1 MESALFKRS
10 RIHTV
15 LKKKVGSRYPTFIS
29 NSADP
34 TFYTIRIR
42 LSAQTPSEKKVES
55 ALFEKKSDPHG
66 LKKKSDPDIRLSFQT
81 VRIRPS
87 FTQYESDFLLKQWG
101 SKFLLKRSV
110 LSQNPGSGSKFNV
123 FGSTTLMSFNACVHK
138 SVLWIQIHWFWIRIR
153 DFGSIWIRIQVW
165 IQGYTINFERK
176 IKIILDKTIF
186 FKTVYFLKL
195 LVLYNNQMSPKE

>member
-1 MESALFKRS
+1 MLRSQSRVKKSWIRTKKIRPTLSEKKWSLHCLKS

-15 LKKKVGSRYPTFIS
+15 LKKKGGSGYPTFIS

-87 FTQYESDFLLKQWG
+87 FTQYESDFLLKQ
-101 SKFLLKRSV
+101 
-110 LSQNPGSGSKFNV
+110 
-123 FGSTTLMSFNACVHK
+123 
-138 SVLWIQIHWFWIRIR
+138 
-153 DFGSIWIRIQVW
+153 
-165 IQGYTINFERK
+165 
-176 IKIILDKTIF
+176 
-186 FKTVYFLKL
+186 
-195 LVLYNNQMSPKE
+195 

>member
-1 MESALFKRS
+1 MLRSQSRVKKSWIRTKKIRPTLSEKKWSLHCLKEVGSTLFWR
-10 RIHTV
+10 
-15 LKKKVGSRYPTFIS
+15 KKVGSRYPTFIS

-81 VRIRPS
+81 VRIWPS
-87 FTQYESDFLLKQWG
+87 FTQYKSDFLLKQWG

-110 LSQNPGSGSKFNV
+110 L
-123 FGSTTLMSFNACVHK
+123 
-138 SVLWIQIHWFWIRIR
+138 WIPILIR
-153 DFGSIWIRIQVW
+153 
-165 IQGYTINFERK
+165 
-176 IKIILDKTIF
+176 
-186 FKTVYFLKL
+186 
-195 LVLYNNQMSPKE
+195 

>member
-1 MESALFKRS
+1 MLRS
-10 RIHTV
+10 QSRVKKSWIRTKKIRPTLSEKKWSLHCLKSWIHTV
-15 LKKKVGSRYPTFIS
+15 LKKKVGSRYRTFIS

-87 FTQYESDFLLKQWG
+87 FTQYESDFLLKQ
-101 SKFLLKRSV
+101 
-110 LSQNPGSGSKFNV
+110 
-123 FGSTTLMSFNACVHK
+123 
-138 SVLWIQIHWFWIRIR
+138 
-153 DFGSIWIRIQVW
+153 
-165 IQGYTINFERK
+165 
-176 IKIILDKTIF
+176 
-186 FKTVYFLKL
+186 
-195 LVLYNNQMSPKE
+195 